1 MNKKDLVLVKKNALG
16 KAVYAAHRF
25 RTGAEIAVVDGKVIE
40 DVDYGSSYC
49 IDLGDGRVLEPRA
62 PFRFLNHSCE
72 PNCELVHWEIEGT
85 SDSYLGIRALVPISP
100 GDELTI
106 DYGWPSDSAIPCKCG
121 KAKCR
126 GWVVAEAELA
136 GVATS

>member
-1 MNKKDLVLVKKNALG
+1 MKKQDSVIVKKNALG
-16 KAVYAAHRF
+16 KAVYAARGF
-25 RTGAEIAVVDGKVIE
+25 RKGAEIAAIE
-40 DVDYGSSYC
+40 GTIISDSDYGSNYC
-49 IDLGDGRVLEPRA
+49 IDLGEGRVLEPKA

-85 SDSYLGIRALVPISP
+85 SDSYVGIRTLMSVRP

-126 GWVVAEAELA
+126 GWVVAEAE
-136 GVATS
+136 VADVPAC